1 MSSSG
6 AGPADNN
13 FDLEIFV
20 TGEECHLVARSPFV
34 DKEFHEDIKI
44 PPASAWSE
52 RLALLQAT
60 LLSNSP
66 WTSRVRDAR
75 GAPAVPAI
83 QGASKALPPKI
94 IREIG
99 EDLFNLL
106 FVRNIYSAYSA
117 SKDQRQPVNYRFCF
131 NSPELSYLPW
141 ETLYNGSEFISLS
154 PRTPLIRSA
163 RLDDDDGLG
172 QDELPLCV
180 LGMIPRVRRFDDVEL
195 APLNVEA
202 EQDNIKAALRD
213 LEDGGHAILQW
224 AAGSVGDL
232 TRRLNHPPEG
242 QPTWHIFHFCGH
254 GGFDQREG
262 AGGFIFVDPD
272 RSPLGLLPNAQ
283 PQARP
288 LYADDLKHV
297 LENSPGL
304 RLVILNSCRG
314 GAGSAGASG
323 TAEALVK
330 SGFSAVVAMQFE
342 ITDTAALW
350 FCSSLYSQLADGP
363 PLHKAVTIARQTL
376 KTEGSSEW
384 ITPVLYMR
392 SRDGRL
398 FKIVSSG

>member
-6 AGPADNN
+6 AAENN
-13 FDLEIFV
+13 FDLQIFV
-20 TGEECHLVARSPFV
+20 TGDQCHLVARSSFAE
-34 DKEFHEDIKI
+34 KEFHEDIRI
-44 PPASAWSE
+44 PPASVWRE
-52 RLALLQAT
+52 RLALLQST

-75 GAPAVPAI
+75 GAPTIPAVRD
-83 QGASKALPPKI
+83 ASKALPPKI
-94 IREIG
+94 IKEIG
-99 EDLFNLL
+99 EELFNLL
-106 FVRNIYSAYSA
+106 FVRNIYTAYSA
-117 SKDQRQPVNYRFCF
+117 SRDRQQPVNYRFCF
-131 NSPELSYLPW
+131 NSPQLSYLPW
-141 ETLYNGSEFISLS
+141 ETLYNDNDFIALS
-154 PRTPLIRSA
+154 PRTPLIRA
-163 RLDDDDGLG
+163 AKLDDDDGLE
-172 QDELPLCV
+172 QDDLPLCV

-202 EQDNIKAALRD
+202 EQANIKAALQD

-224 AAGSVGDL
+224 AGGSAGDL

-242 QPTWHIFHFCGH
+242 RPTWHVFHFCGH
-254 GGFDQREG
+254 GGFDEREG
-262 AGGFIFVDPD
+262 AGGYIFVDPD
-272 RSPLGLLPNAQ
+272 RSPLGLTPNAQ

-288 LYADDLKHV
+288 LYANDLKNV
-297 LENSPGL
+297 LQNSPGL

-314 GAGSAGASG
+314 GTGSAGASG

-342 ITDTAALW
+342 ITDDAAIW
-350 FCSSLYSQLADGP
+350 FCSSLYSQLADGQ
-363 PLHKAVTIARQTL
+363 PLHKAVTIARQAL

-384 ITPVLYMR
+384 ITPVLYSR